1 MGPPEIDP
9 SGKVSLYLCANVT
22 STNLVVIPKNAVIHI
37 QKIAA
42 GPPRNIASATPP
54 ILPVPT
60 VQESAVES
68 A

>member
-1 MGPPEIDP
+1 MEP
-9 SGKVSLYLCANVT
+9 SGNVSLYLWAKVT
-22 STNLVVIPKNAVIHI
+22 STNLVVMPKKAVIHI

-42 GPPRNIASATPP
+42 GPPKKIANATPP

-60 VQESAVES
+60 VPDSAVVR